1 MTTENIT
8 WRRRALLLTTVS
20 PHRPRQGDAW
30 RAYGLLQGL
39 MRVADVTVVQW
50 GGESTPEH
58 RVVPDAPVAKAV
70 RALRAL
76 PSGLPL
82 STLPYRAGFPFVP
95 GHFGLVVGLS
105 LKTARWALSVPAPI
119 HVLDLADSLGLLRER
134 LDGRAYWLR
143 RLRLTGVEREER
155 EWADR
160 FTETWVAS
168 DADAEYLRKRGVEA
182 AVVPN
187 GAAAR
192 HEEAPWASPQMLLFV
207 GNLGYPPNR
216 TGLAEFVRTVWP
228 RLFAAGY
235 RLTLAGRG
243 TERYR
248 GVPGVTAHGLAEDL
262 APLYR
267 ASGVAL
273 NPVRVGAGS
282 PTKVLEAMSWGR
294 PVVGWASGFVGL
306 SDRQRE
312 AVLAVHAP
320 GDWLLALRRLDRRDE
335 WEARRAAGLQAVELW
350 GDAQAARFR
359 TLLDRHGS
367 TTLGGLGTVTVGV
380 VGTQAHDGSP

>member
-8 WRRRALLLTTVS
+8 WRPRALLLTTVS

-192 HEEAPWASPQMLLFV
+192 HEAPWVSPRNLLFV
-207 GNLGYPPNR
+207 GNLAYPPNR

-228 RLFAAGY
+228 HLFAAGY
-235 RLTLAGRG
+235 CLTLAGRG

-248 GVPGVTAHGLAEDL
+248 GVPGVVARGLVDDV
-262 APLYR
+262 APLYQ
-267 ASGVAL
+267 ACGVAVS
-273 NPVRVGAGS
+273 PVRVGAGS
-282 PTKVLEAMSWGR
+282 PTKVLEALSWGR
-294 PVVGWASGFVGL
+294 PVVGWESGFAGL
-306 SDRQRE
+306 SDQQRG
-312 AVLAVHAP
+312 AVLAVNTP
-320 GDWLLALRRLDRRDE
+320 EDWLAALRRLERRDE
-335 WEARRAAGLQAVELW
+335 WEARRDAGLRAVELW
-350 GDAQAARFR
+350 GEAQASRFR
-359 TLLDRHGS
+359 TLLDPHSS
-367 TTLGGLGTVTVGV
+367 TTFAGPGTVTVGAAA
-380 VGTQAHDGSP
+380 TKAHDESC